1 MSKLID
7 LTGEKFGN
15 ITILSR
21 AENAK
26 DGTAQWNC
34 QCICGK
40 NFIRKGTQIR
50 QSFKRNPNYSCGC
63 QQKTTAKD
71 ITGQRFGKLIAL
83 KPTEERAI
91 GGQNIIWEFQCDC
104 GRITKISTANIGH
117 TNSCGKCS
125 KISQG
130 ELKIEQILKENNIS
144 FEREKNFKNFKYDN
158 GATPRFDFY
167 VTYNNINYL
176 IEYDGEQH
184 FTWNGRGWNTEDY
197 FNKIQE
203 YDKIKNQYCK
213 ENNISLIRIPYTHL
227 NNIVL
232 EDLLLKTSQFII

>member
-7 LTGEKFGN
+7 LTGQKIGY
-15 ITILSR
+15 ITVISR
-21 AENAK
+21 GENAK
-26 DGTAQWNC
+26 DGSARWNC
-34 QCICGK
+34 ECICGK
-40 NFIRKGTQIR
+40 KLLKTGTDLRRK
-50 QSFKRNPNYSCGC
+50 FKLNPNCSCGC
-63 QQKTTAKD
+63 QRKTTAVD
-71 ITGQRFGKLIAL
+71 LTGKRFGKLVAL
-83 KPTEERAI
+83 EPTEKRSGE
-91 GGQNIIWEFQCDC
+91 NIVWKFKCDC
-104 GRITKISTANIGH
+104 GRITEVSTANIGH

-197 FNKIQE
+197 FNKIVE
-203 YDKIKNQYCK
+203 YDKIKNNYCK
-213 ENNISLIRIPYTHL
+213 ENNIPLIRIPYTHL
-227 NNIVL
+227 NDITL
-232 EDLLLKTSQFII
+232 KDLLLETSNFII